1 MEGLITIDIGSSRIK
16 CTVFGLDG
24 AILKVERQACE
35 LLKRPGGFVERDP
48 MIIWDVVLKLLTKL
62 DTYVKEQRITILGI
76 TCTGAGDGL
85 LLIDGKGQ
93 PVINAISSL
102 DTRSTDDLFRWSISP
117 EASSFYSLSGENPY
131 AGTPIALL
139 RWLKVNQRER
149 FDKGAHILFVKD
161 WIKYCLTEI
170 ICTDYTDS
178 SATLTLIDGT
188 YSKTLFELAE
198 VEEAYSKTVEQIPSH
213 IAIGKVCNHLG
224 EKLNSLK
231 NVPVF
236 SGVHDCTGSALGS
249 GCFKDG
255 DLCLIA
261 GSWAGNDLVVDYPQV
276 DLRSD
281 KHWLIRKYAIE
292 GKYLI
297 MSSSPTAFV
306 NLDWF
311 LSSHANE
318 INFHASEYSY
328 KSLVKKSDLIVE
340 NTEID
345 PELCYHPYLFGSQLI
360 PTASA
365 GFNGMKPWHGFKDM
379 LRAIYEGI
387 GFNYKEHVSDLQD
400 YFTISSSTI
409 CGGGVNSLVF
419 LNILAAILQRDFIV
433 SRCPETTSL
442 GAFISAAIG
451 IGLFP
456 SYETACTLV
465 CNQYSETIIYDKEAA
480 DKMKNKSLLYNKIK
494 TALEAYWKGI
504 S

>member
-16 CTVFGLDG
+16 CTVFDLDG
-24 AILKVERQACE
+24 VIIKVERQACE
-35 LLKRPGGFVERDP
+35 LQKRPGGFVERNP
-48 MIIWDVVLKLLTKL
+48 IEIWDVVLQLLIKL
-62 DTYVKEQRITILGI
+62 DAFVNEQRITILGI

-85 LLIDGKGQ
+85 LLIDGRGQ

-102 DTRSTDDLFRWSISP
+102 DTRSTDDLVKWSISP

-131 AGTPIALL
+131 SGTPIALL
-139 RWLKVNQRER
+139 KWLKVNQRER

-161 WIKYCLTEI
+161 WIKYCLTKI

-188 YSKTLFELAE
+188 YSRELFELAD
-198 VEEAYSKTVEQIPSH
+198 VKEAYSKTVEQIPSNE
-213 IAIGKVCNHLG
+213 AIGKISDSLG

-236 SGVHDCTGSALGS
+236 SGVHDCTGAALGS

-255 DLCLIA
+255 DLCLMA
-261 GSWAGNDLVVDYPQV
+261 GSWAGNDLVVDYPQL
-276 DLRSD
+276 DLRID

-311 LSSHANE
+311 LNSHANE
-318 INFHASEYSY
+318 VDSY
-328 KSLVKKSDLIVE
+328 LKEFTSKSLVKKSDLIVE
-340 NTEID
+340 DTTID

-387 GFNYKEHVSDLQD
+387 GFNYKEHVSDLQAN
-400 YFTISSSTI
+400 FTISSSTI
-409 CGGGVNSLVF
+409 CGGGVNSLIF
-419 LNILAAILQRDFIV
+419 LKILAAILKRDFIV

-456 SYETACTLV
+456 SYETACTFV
-465 CNQYSETIIYDKEAA
+465 CNQYSETILYDPEDAE
-480 DKMKNKSLLYNKIK
+480 KMKLKSTRYNGIRI
-494 TALEAYWKGI
+494 ALENYWKGI
-504 S
+504 Y

>member
-1 MEGLITIDIGSSRIK
+1 
-16 CTVFGLDG
+16 
-24 AILKVERQACE
+24 
-35 LLKRPGGFVERDP
+35 
-48 MIIWDVVLKLLTKL
+48 
-62 DTYVKEQRITILGI
+62 
-76 TCTGAGDGL
+76 
-85 LLIDGKGQ
+85 
-93 PVINAISSL
+93 
-102 DTRSTDDLFRWSISP
+102 
-117 EASSFYSLSGENPY
+117 
-131 AGTPIALL
+131 
-139 RWLKVNQRER
+139 
-149 FDKGAHILFVKD
+149 
-161 WIKYCLTEI
+161 
-170 ICTDYTDS
+170 
-178 SATLTLIDGT
+178 LIDGT